1 MIELKV
7 NIEEVCVSQ
16 LSDSEKREMIQTLL
30 DSMDGV
36 AIKIDTV
43 YDAYASLLDKQ
54 QKVVQN
60 MVIDDMSD
68 DAIKAELELRTKLNI
83 VK

>member
-54 QKVVQN
+54 QKVIQN